1 LFTGNAATNALALLA
16 VQQVAECVA
25 ACIACPLLLCCC
37 VISLAGPPLL
47 WPTAQSLPTSQLQT
61 STQGH
66 WLLLVEQPQP
76 GQMLPML

>member
-1 LFTGNAATNALALLA
+1 LFTGNAATNALAKLA
-16 VQQVAECVA
+16 VQVAECMA
-25 ACIACPLLLCCC
+25 ACIACPLLLCC

-61 STQGH
+61 STQEH